1 MRTWKFFLIIF
12 LFSIKSLNL
21 IYSQEFTINSI
32 KHSSDS
38 IIDIIEID
46 SSLVYRVFCR
56 FIKIEVLNG
65 GFRKINQYGIISP
78 DNKKLFLDKNE
89 EYIGGIED
97 YIYTANYEDK
107 NSITVKSYW
116 LNEKAVILKHS
127 LILNMPSG
135 YFHLA
140 GNSKLLIYFNAA
152 EGYGSNIMLFDNT
165 LNQILD
171 YKPFDG
177 LFKEYTTNEML
188 SDYLYFSFRS
198 DDNPDE
204 YKVLVFDLDKN
215 QILAEIVIQNIKE
228 YLDQIISLGNGEI
241 VFSDSDLKNFYITR
255 YDYLNMQIINQ
266 LTYNFGT
273 RIVSIE
279 KNELLLFNNYD
290 LFSIDISSFSENWKL
305 RLNDHEH
312 ENIVLTDYKKLDGL
326 DVHDSSIWHC
336 LITSRYSRK
345 NNLPLDNSIQIV
357 GNNGQLI
364 DSLLLPDKFQII
376 PNLQS
381 VFSLSS
387 GIRLISGVC
396 EINLIKK

>member
-1 MRTWKFFLIIF
+1 
-12 LFSIKSLNL
+12 
-21 IYSQEFTINSI
+21 
-32 KHSSDS
+32 
-38 IIDIIEID
+38 
-46 SSLVYRVFCR
+46 
-56 FIKIEVLNG
+56 VLNG